1 MCPKGTRCKNTH
13 YNYICKANSRKN
25 DYHSDWDII
34 YKSFLLPNNT
44 VCRKRY
50 LFCMK
55 IDDFSVPCYAFKKH
69 LISLH
74 QKTIQYETGRKNEA
88 V

>member
-1 MCPKGTRCKNTH
+1 
-13 YNYICKANSRKN
+13 
-25 DYHSDWDII
+25 
-34 YKSFLLPNNT
+34 
-44 VCRKRY
+44 
-50 LFCMK
+50 MK